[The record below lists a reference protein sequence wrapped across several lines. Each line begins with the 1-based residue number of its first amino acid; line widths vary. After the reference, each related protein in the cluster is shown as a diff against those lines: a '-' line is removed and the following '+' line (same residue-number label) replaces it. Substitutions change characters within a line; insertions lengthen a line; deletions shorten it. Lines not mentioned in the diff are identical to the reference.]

1 MKKTSILLASS
12 IMILAV
18 IVAIVGVTAAWFG
31 NQYTYNGSVE
41 VSSHNPD
48 NNAIIVPD
56 STSPLPTGE
65 SAKLAPA
72 RIKRGYVLEDVFGEG
87 GYDNIDVTKPNDA
100 LETTAVP
107 VTVTFDFVYNG
118 APSNTDGITS
128 KMQIELV
135 SVTLAN
141 PLQEVDIDGDGD
153 KDEAD
158 KEAFQA
164 TLVNYRDEFALS
176 MFITTT
182 DSSVMMF
189 TNSDGQTLYT
199 QKTKEVKEDDTTVTI
214 TYYELNDD
222 YYIADDNKHRVTFN
236 MIPVTHTLNA
246 TIYFIHVD
254 EETPPELIN
263 AQLFLNFK
271 VTFVAS

>member
-31 NQYTYNGSVE
+31 NQYIYNGAVE
-41 VSSHNPD
+41 VSSANPE

-65 SAKLAPA
+65 SARLAPA
-72 RIKRGYVLEDVFGEG
+72 RIKRGYILEDVFGTG

-141 PLQEVDIDGDGD
+141 PLQEVDFDGDGD

-158 KEAFQA
+158 REAFQA
-164 TLVNYRDEFALS
+164 ALVNYRDEFALS

-189 TNSDGQTLYT
+189 TNSNDQTLYT
-199 QKTKEVKEDDTTVTI
+199 KETMKVDEDTI
-214 TYYELNDD
+214 TYYKLKDE
-222 YYIADDNKHRVTFN
+222 YYIPDDNDYIVSFN
-236 MIPVTHTLNA
+236 MIPTTHTLNA

>member
-31 NQYTYNGSVE
+31 NQYTYNGAVE

-72 RIKRGYVLEDVFGEG
+72 RIKRGYILEDVLGEG

-118 APSNTDGITS
+118 APSNTDGMTS

-141 PLQEVDIDGDGD
+141 PLQEVDFDGDGD
-153 KDEAD
+153 IDEAD

-199 QKTKEVKEDDTTVTI
+199 QKTKEVKEDGTTVTI

-222 YYIADDNKHRVTFN
+222 YYIADDNKHRVSFN

>member
-31 NQYTYNGSVE
+31 NQYTYNGAVE

-72 RIKRGYVLEDVFGEG
+72 RIKRGYILEDVLGEG

-118 APSNTDGITS
+118 APSNTDGMTS

-141 PLQEVDIDGDGD
+141 PLQEVDFDGDGD

-158 KEAFQA
+158 KEA
-164 TLVNYRDEFALS
+164 R
-176 MFITTT
+176 I
-182 DSSVMMF
+182 
-189 TNSDGQTLYT
+189 
-199 QKTKEVKEDDTTVTI
+199 
-214 TYYELNDD
+214 
-222 YYIADDNKHRVTFN
+222 
-236 MIPVTHTLNA
+236 
-246 TIYFIHVD
+246 
-254 EETPPELIN
+254 LI
-263 AQLFLNFK
+263 
-271 VTFVAS
+271 SIS

>member
-1 MKKTSILLASS
+1 
-12 IMILAV
+12 MILFV
-18 IVAIVGVTAAWFG
+18 WPGPTPIVAL
-31 NQYTYNGSVE
+31 SE
-41 VSSHNPD
+41 VRT
-48 NNAIIVPD
+48 I
-56 STSPLPTGE
+56 
-65 SAKLAPA
+65 
-72 RIKRGYVLEDVFGEG
+72 
-87 GYDNIDVTKPNDA
+87 A
-100 LETTAVP
+100 L
-107 VTVTFDFVYNG
+107 DFVCLTTFQAKSRAFLSSAVG
-118 APSNTDGITS
+118 CLFVTHFGSETAEFGINFIGYSDAGNITGD
-128 KMQIELV
+128 K
-135 SVTLAN
+135 
-141 PLQEVDIDGDGD
+141 VDFDGDGD

-164 TLVNYRDEFALS
+164 ALVNYRDEFALS

-199 QKTKEVKEDDTTVTI
+199 QKTKEVKEGDTTVTI

-222 YYIADDNKHRVTFN
+222 YYIADDNDHRVTFN